1 MTTSNPASDHKKK
14 SRQLV
19 AVCLTERG
27 QDGQPG
33 SKKEREREQ
42 ENHSSSRFRTRT
54 ENIGESE
61 EEKRT

>member
-33 SKKEREREQ
+33 SKKERERESRRTTAAADSEQ
-42 ENHSSSRFRTRT
+42 EQK
-54 ENIGESE
+54 I
-61 EEKRT
+61 

>member
-33 SKKEREREQ
+33 SKKERERA
-42 ENHSSSRFRTRT
+42 
-54 ENIGESE
+54 GEPQQQQIQN
-61 EEKRT
+61 KNRKYRRI